1 MSELPPAFPST
12 YELLTRIQPNKKT
25 IFATKNTDRYAF
37 GAGALLIFL
46 IFIFIAAGKIGW
58 MTMQL
63 AKYWAISL
71 YGALIL
77 IYLSYTT
84 LQLIAIFKQLKSGFK
99 QAVKTTE
106 DRIAHEEKIIKELAI
121 YPHDLVREKSKLLD
135 LDAKRWMRRSG
146 MGAAF
151 SAASAA
157 GINLLGAVITNSSM
171 KAISHIPSTAV
182 YALMFG
188 LLLGSALVFSFAAKL
203 ENVAGILSI
212 AADRK

>member
-1 MSELPPAFPST
+1 MHH
-12 YELLTRIQPNKKT
+12 
-25 IFATKNTDRYAF
+25 
-37 GAGALLIFL
+37 
-46 IFIFIAAGKIGW
+46 
-58 MTMQL
+58 

-77 IYLSYTT
+77 IYLSYTA
-84 LQLIAIFKQLKSGFK
+84 LQLVAIFKLLKSGFK

-106 DRIAHEEKIIKELAI
+106 DRIAHEEKIIEELAL
-121 YPHDLVREKSKLLD
+121 YPRELTREKAKLLD
-135 LDAKRWMRRSG
+135 LEAKRWIRRSG

-157 GINLLGAVITNSSM
+157 GINLLGAIITSSNI
-171 KAISHIPSTAV
+171 KAIGQIPSTAV

-188 LLLGSALVFSFAAKL
+188 LLLGSALVFSFAAKM
-203 ENVAGILSI
+203 ERVAGILSI